1 MEVHAHTHTPRK
13 KWTHYLWEFLMLFLA
28 VFCGFLA
35 ENFRESQV
43 ERHREKEYMRS
54 LVQDLNADVS
64 EINGSLEFGA
74 VIAEKLDSVVY
85 ILNEKDPD
93 KNAYD
98 LYRLGSM
105 TGGLVEVS
113 FNDRTASQL
122 KNAGTMRL
130 IRNSDLSDSIQD
142 YWTVVKVD
150 ESLAQKMFDIQVKA
164 GDLWVQMSSN
174 KYSERKDPSNPSVVS
189 IKKDAKLI
197 NSDTGL
203 IVQLSNRTRGRFI
216 ILNFYLARIKET
228 KEIALRLIDLIKKEY
243 HLK

>member
-35 ENFRESQV
+35 ENFREGQV
-43 ERHREKEYMRS
+43 EHHREKEYMLS
-54 LVQDLNADVS
+54 LVQDLSTDVR
-64 EINGSLEFGA
+64 EIDANLEFGS
-74 VIAEKLDSVVY
+74 VIAEKLDSLVY
-85 ILNEKDPD
+85 VLNEKDPD

-98 LYRLGSM
+98 IYRLVSK
-105 TGGLVEVS
+105 TGRIVEVS

-130 IRNSDLSDSIQD
+130 IRNSDLSDSIQN
-142 YWTVVKVD
+142 YWSFIKVD
-150 ESLAQKMFDIQVKA
+150 ESIAQKMFDIQVKS
-164 GDLWVQMSSN
+164 GDLTVQMMSN
-174 KYSERKDPSNPSVVS
+174 KYSERKDPSDPSAVS

-197 NSDTGL
+197 NSDARL
-203 IVQLSNRTRGRFI
+203 IVQLSNRARGRFN
-216 ILNFYLARIKET
+216 ILNYYLARIRET
-228 KEIALRLIDLIKKEY
+228 KAMALRLIDLIKKEY